1 LLMQREFFY
10 ILGIYDRNVDEKH
23 KILFE

>member
-1 LLMQREFFY
+1 MQREFFY